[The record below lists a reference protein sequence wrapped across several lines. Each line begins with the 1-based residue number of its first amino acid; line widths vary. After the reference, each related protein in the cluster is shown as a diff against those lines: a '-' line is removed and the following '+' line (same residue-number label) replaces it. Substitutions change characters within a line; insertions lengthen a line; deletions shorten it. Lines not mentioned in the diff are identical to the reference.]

1 MTINAMEYREKDGG
15 SKLAANPD
23 PAREGFAIE
32 NFRSDKVRE
41 RILSVASSRI
51 LFKLE

>member
-15 SKLAANPD
+15 SKLAANPE
-23 PAREGFAIE
+23 PERAKEFAIE

-41 RILSVASSRI
+41 RILSDATHLAFYSN
-51 LFKLE
+51 